1 MRNKRKKDKVLRIF
15 VVLIILIIGIYFG
28 YNKLLNNHNNISS
41 DSKVNV
47 DDNNHSTSISLIM
60 AGDNLINDKL
70 YNAAK
75 KGDGSYDFKSMYSYI
90 KDIVKNYDLAYYNQ
104 ETILGGSEIGVSSY
118 PAFNSPYEVGDATI
132 DTGFNLVSLATNHT
146 LDRGEK
152 AIINS
157 LNYWNNKSNVLTS
170 GSYLSNDDRNKV
182 NIKEVN
188 NITYT
193 MLNYTY
199 GTNGIKVP
207 EGKEYLVNIW
217 PCTGN
222 NPDNDT
228 KYQEYKEVVKEDILR
243 VRDKVDLLIVA
254 MHFGVEYTHVPTNY
268 QIDMAEFLSSLGV
281 DIIIGTHPHVIMPI
295 TYINDTLVIYSLGN
309 FLSAQD
315 TNNDYNTTVGLLS
328 SIKITKNI
336 DKDNNSSIKL
346 ISKILEKH
354 NILYDSSNLGKDAL
368 DRIRKGDKYDLILL
382 DEDMPYLSWNV
393 IMKKLKNIK
402 GFKIPVII
410 LTKNDGMNN
419 IKEYKDVGITDYILK
434 PIDKD
439 YLMNKISKYLK

>member
-41 DSKVNV
+41 GSKVNV

-75 KGDGSYDFKSMYSYI
+75 KDDGSYDFKSMYSYI

-170 GSYLSNDDRNKV
+170 GSYLSNNDRNKV

-328 SIKITKNI
+328 SIIITKNI

-346 ISKILEKH
+346 SDLNNELIYTTNKDGYKI
-354 NILYDSSNLGKDAL
+354 IPFSNPD
-368 DRIRKGDKYDLILL
+368 
-382 DEDMPYLSWNV
+382 
-393 IMKKLKNIK
+393 
-402 GFKIPVII
+402 
-410 LTKNDGMNN
+410 
-419 IKEYKDVGITDYILK
+419 IKEYLNDYERVYNKYANIVRS
-434 PIDKD
+434 IDSSININS
-439 YLMNKISKYLK
+439 LS

>member
-15 VVLIILIIGIYFG
+15 VILIILIIGIYFG

-75 KGDGSYDFKSMYSYI
+75 KDDGSYDFKSMYSYI

-170 GSYLSNDDRNKV
+170 GSYLSNNDRNKV

-228 KYQEYKEVVKEDILR
+228 KYQEYKEVVKKDILR

-346 ISKILEKH
+346 SDLNNELIYTTNKDGYKI
-354 NILYDSSNLGKDAL
+354 IPFSNPD
-368 DRIRKGDKYDLILL
+368 I
-382 DEDMPYLSWNV
+382 
-393 IMKKLKNIK
+393 
-402 GFKIPVII
+402 
-410 LTKNDGMNN
+410 
-419 IKEYKDVGITDYILK
+419 
-434 PIDKD
+434 KD
-439 YLMNKISKYLK
+439 YLNDYERVYNKYANIVRSIDSSININSLS

>member
-75 KGDGSYDFKSMYSYI
+75 KDDGSYDFKSMYSYI

-104 ETILGGSEIGVSSY
+104 ETILGSSEIGVSSY

-170 GSYLSNDDRNKV
+170 GSYLSNDDRNKI

-228 KYQEYKEVVKEDILR
+228 KYQEYKKVVKKDILR

-254 MHFGVEYTHVPTNY
+254 MHFGVEYTHVPTKY

-336 DKDNNSSIKL
+336 DKDNNSSIELSDLNNEL
-346 ISKILEKH
+346 IYTTNKDGYKI
-354 NILYDSSNLGKDAL
+354 IPFSNPD
-368 DRIRKGDKYDLILL
+368 I
-382 DEDMPYLSWNV
+382 
-393 IMKKLKNIK
+393 
-402 GFKIPVII
+402 
-410 LTKNDGMNN
+410 
-419 IKEYKDVGITDYILK
+419 
-434 PIDKD
+434 KD
-439 YLMNKISKYLK
+439 YLNDYERVYNKYANIVRSIDSSININSLS

>member
-41 DSKVNV
+41 DSKLNV

-75 KGDGSYDFKSMYSYI
+75 KDDGSYDFKSMYSYI

-170 GSYLSNDDRNKV
+170 GSYLSNNDRNKV
-182 NIKEVN
+182 NIKEIN

-254 MHFGVEYTHVPTNY
+254 MHFGVEYTHVPTKY

-346 ISKILEKH
+346 SDLNNELIYTTSKDGYKI
-354 NILYDSSNLGKDAL
+354 IPFSNPD
-368 DRIRKGDKYDLILL
+368 I
-382 DEDMPYLSWNV
+382 
-393 IMKKLKNIK
+393 
-402 GFKIPVII
+402 
-410 LTKNDGMNN
+410 
-419 IKEYKDVGITDYILK
+419 
-434 PIDKD
+434 KD
-439 YLMNKISKYLK
+439 YLNDYERVYNKYANIVRSIDSSININSLS